1 MTLHSHESCFLQFI
15 VIIFGCGYMCS
26 GQGLVHVSTV
36 MRSLVNAGVEL
47 AVLWRAGHAP
57 YH

>member
-1 MTLHSHESCFLQFI
+1 MNLAFYSLLLF
-15 VIIFGCGYMCS
+15 IFGCGYMCS

-36 MRSLVNAGVEL
+36 MRSLVSAGVEL